1 MAQQKPK
8 PSVRLA
14 ENASP
19 SLEELRAQRRERL
32 ETNRR
37 VEDLKLRLLRITE
50 QHMDQAVRL
59 IRRWLRAEG

>member
-1 MAQQKPK
+1 MAQQKPN

-14 ENASP
+14 ENGAP
-19 SLEELRAQRRERL
+19 SLEELRAQRRERA

-59 IRRWLRAEG
+59 IRRWLRAQD